1 MARVLTS
8 IVLLPI
14 LFAAIWLG
22 GPIFFAA
29 LAALG
34 ILVGLIEYY
43 ALTQKVGARS
53 GSLTGLLAA
62 AALIGAFYIGKHELL
77 APILAALIIVDLI
90 AQLLTNRDLPSTLA
104 GTATTVFGV
113 LYVALLGG
121 YIIALRV
128 IVDPTPRMPEK
139 LLTFFFAVIFAGDT
153 GAYYIG
159 RLMGRRRL
167 APRISP
173 AKTVEGAIG
182 GLTGNVAAALIAHF
196 TFFRELSLAHALPLA
211 LVMGVLGIFGDL
223 GESML
228 KRGAQTKDASNLIP
242 GHGGILDRLDSMLFN
257 APLLYFYYQTFLR

>member
-8 IVLLPI
+8 IVILPI

-22 GPIFFAA
+22 GPIFFAG

-34 ILVGLIEYY
+34 ILLGLIEYY

-53 GSLTGLLAA
+53 GSVTGLLAA
-62 AALIGAFYIGKHELL
+62 GALIGAFYTGNHVLI
-77 APILAALIIVDLI
+77 APILAALVIVDLI
-90 AQLLTNRDLPSTLA
+90 TQLLTNRDLPSTLV

-128 IVDPTPRMPEK
+128 IVDPVPRMPEK

-159 RLMGRRRL
+159 RLIGRRRL
-167 APRISP
+167 APRVSP
-173 AKTVEGAIG
+173 AKTVEGAVG
-182 GLTGNVAAALIAHF
+182 GLMGNLIAASVAHF
-196 TFFRELSLAHALPLA
+196 TFFRELPIVHALPLA

-242 GHGGILDRLDSMLFN
+242 GHGGLLDRLDSMVFN
-257 APLLYFYYQTFLR
+257 APLLYLYYLAFLR